1 MELKDLKTGM
11 VVETRDGTKYL
22 IVNQDGKLYG
32 IGMNVYMSLDGRY
45 PHKSDMTWPDD
56 SDLDIMK
63 VFKPALRKFS
73 TMLSDECNCIW
84 NREKVRKMT
93 ASEICKELGYEVEIV
108 KE

>member
-32 IGMNVYMSLDGRY
+32 IGVNGYMSLDGGC

-56 SDLDIMK
+56 SCLDIVK
-63 VFKPALRKFS
+63 VFCPSLSGFGM
-73 TMLSDECNCIW
+73 MLKNERNCIW
-84 NREKVRKMT
+84 TRDEKRKMT
-93 ASEICKELGYEVEIV
+93 VSEICKELGYEVEIV
-108 KE
+108 K

>member
-22 IVNQDGKLYG
+22 IVNQDGKLCG
-32 IGMNVYMSLDGRY
+32 IGMNSYMSLDGRY

-56 SDLDIMK
+56 SNLDIMK

-73 TMLSDECNCIW
+73 IMLSLQ
-84 NREKVRKMT
+84 KKT
-93 ASEICKELGYEVEIV
+93 HP
-108 KE
+108 

>member
-32 IGMNVYMSLDGRY
+32 IGMNRYMSLDGGY

-73 TMLSDECNCIW
+73 IACLCPHWLEW
-84 NREKVRKMT
+84 FR
-93 ASEICKELGYEVEIV
+93 ASSCLFCVAV
-108 KE
+108 AVSCLQLL

>member
-11 VVETRDGTKYL
+11 VVETRNGTKYL

-32 IGMNVYMSLDGRY
+32 IGMNGYMSLDGRY

-73 TMLSDECNCIW
+73 IMLSDERNCIW

-93 ASEICKELGYEVEIV
+93 VSEICKELGYEVEIV